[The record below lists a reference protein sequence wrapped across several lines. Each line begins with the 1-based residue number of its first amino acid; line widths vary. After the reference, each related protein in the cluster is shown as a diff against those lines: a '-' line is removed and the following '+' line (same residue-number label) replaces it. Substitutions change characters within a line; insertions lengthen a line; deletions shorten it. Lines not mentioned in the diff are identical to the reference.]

1 MENNINFIRFA
12 NFLQEM
18 LEKYGAEVM
27 AEILLKEDK
36 RKNEDG
42 DACYYGQKFGLGGD
56 LTNYES
62 RGNIT

>member
-27 AEILLKEDK
+27 SEILEKEKEKKEDV
-36 RKNEDG
+36 
-42 DACYYGQKFGLGGD
+42 
-56 LTNYES
+56 S
-62 RGNIT
+62 